1 MGSRMNRFVLE
12 KRDFQQLIDVLRA
25 SGFRVI
31 GPTVRSE
38 AIIYDEVAS
47 VADLPEGWTDEQNCG
62 EYRLK
67 RRPDA
72 ALFASAAGPQSWK
85 RFLHPPE
92 ARLWQVERTEQG
104 FSVVPDD
111 VQQPAYAFLGVRAC
125 ELAAIHIQDRV
136 FLGGAF
142 VDPIYQRNR
151 DGLFIVAVNC
161 TQPGGT
167 CFCASTGTGPQVA
180 PGFDLALTEVIEG
193 ADHFFVG
200 EVGSDAGAQVLEQ
213 IAHRQADETEI
224 RRAQALVEAAEHQ
237 MGRTIDLTNTK
248 QQLYESYE
256 HHRWEEIAERCL
268 MCGNCTM
275 VCPTCFC
282 TTVEDATDLTGERA
296 ERHAVWDS
304 CFTMDY
310 SYIHGG
316 SVRYSAKARYRQWL
330 THKLA
335 TWIDEFGMR
344 GCVGCGRCI
353 TWCPVGIDITAEA
366 TAIQESRVNQ
376 TQLEETP

>member
-1 MGSRMNRFVLE
+1 MDRFVLE
-12 KRDFQQLIDVLRA
+12 KSDLQQLIDVLHA
-25 SGFRVI
+25 GGYRVI
-31 GPTVRSE
+31 GPTLRSE

-47 VADLPEGWTDEQNCG
+47 VADLPEGWEDEQDCG
-62 EYRLK
+62 VYRLK
-67 RRPDA
+67 RRDDA
-72 ALFASAAGPQSWK
+72 ALFASASGPQSWK

-92 ARLWQVERTEQG
+92 ARLWQVERTGQG
-104 FSVVPDD
+104 FSVVPDE
-111 VQQPAYAFLGVRAC
+111 VEQPPYAFLGVRAC
-125 ELAAIHIQDRV
+125 ELSAIAIQDRV

-151 DGLFIVAVNC
+151 AGLFIVAVNC
-161 TQPGGT
+161 TRPGGT
-167 CFCASTGTGPQVA
+167 CFCASAGTGPEVGA
-180 PGFDLALTEVIEG
+180 GFDLALTEIIEG
-193 ADHFFVG
+193 ANHYFVG
-200 EVGSDAGAQVLEQ
+200 EVGSDAGAQVLEK
-213 IAHRQADETEI
+213 IAHRAAAEAEV
-224 RRAQALVEAAEHQ
+224 RRAAGLVEAAAQQ

-248 QQLYESYE
+248 QRLYESYE
-256 HHRWEEIAERCL
+256 HPRWDAIAERCM

-282 TTVEDATDLTGERA
+282 TTVEDATDLTGDHA
-296 ERHAVWDS
+296 ERRAVWDS
-304 CFTMDY
+304 CFTMDF

-330 THKLA
+330 THKMA

-366 TAIQESRVNQ
+366 KAIQESRAVQ
-376 TQLEETP
+376 TPVEEMP